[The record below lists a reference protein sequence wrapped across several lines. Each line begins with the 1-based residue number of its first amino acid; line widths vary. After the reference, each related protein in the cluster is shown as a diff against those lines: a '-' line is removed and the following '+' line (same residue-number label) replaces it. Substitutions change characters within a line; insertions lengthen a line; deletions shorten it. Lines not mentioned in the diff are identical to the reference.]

1 MSAGA
6 GSLVVVSIPVA
17 PPAGRPARLV
27 VLVSGGGSNL
37 AALLEACA
45 DGSYGAEVV
54 GVGADRDGTGGVRM
68 AHARGIPTFVAKVGD
83 HPDRDAWDR
92 ALTAEVAALEPDLVV
107 SAGFLKLLGAQFLA
121 AFPGRVLNTHNALLP
136 AFPGIHG
143 PADALA
149 YGVKLAGATLFVVD
163 TGVDTG
169 AIEGFELPLGEAGV
183 PED

>member
-54 GVGADRDGTGGVRM
+54 GRALMTRGAPAQADHNIRPLLPDRMNDPSDLGVRTL
-68 AHARGIPTFVAKVGD
+68 ASKV
-83 HPDRDAWDR
+83 RM
-92 ALTAEVAALEPDLVV
+92 
-107 SAGFLKLLGAQFLA
+107 
-121 AFPGRVLNTHNALLP
+121 
-136 AFPGIHG
+136 
-143 PADALA
+143 
-149 YGVKLAGATLFVVD
+149 
-163 TGVDTG
+163 
-169 AIEGFELPLGEAGV
+169 
-183 PED
+183 